1 MPVKGKRR
9 FNVDG
14 ANIDPASNGSVY
26 DGPEPPARVPFRAKV
41 KRLSLRLT
49 NSKSNY
55 MLNFVCEVNEP
66 AKKNGKPNDK
76 AQYNGAAMWGNLN
89 ITETGAPWV
98 NQFLLALAG
107 EDKAKKVISDF
118 WAEKLRFDD
127 AEAQQP
133 MIRSIGTFKINED
146 GMPIIVQGKTE
157 AGYGIKADRFLL
169 DSNLVGSG
177 ADADEDDEEDEE
189 EEYADEDDEA
199 AAEDEFAEYEDRE
212 EELEEMSLA
221 DLKKVAKGLDIP
233 TPRGV
238 KAEALVEA
246 ILAEE
251 FPEDEDEDDEEE
263 IEEDEVDEEEELEED
278 EPEEEEE
285 EEPEPPKRT
294 RRAAAA
300 KPAPAARKAAPA
312 ARGSRRSRKE
322 PPF

>member
-41 KRLSLRLT
+41 KRLSLKLT

-133 MIRSIGTFKINED
+133 MIRFIGTFKINED

-177 ADADEDDEEDEE
+177 ADADEADEEDEE
-189 EEYADEDDEA
+189 EEYAE
-199 AAEDEFAEYEDRE
+199 EDEYSDEVDE
-212 EELEEMSLA
+212 EEEYAERHEELSEMSLM

-246 ILAEE
+246 ILGEE
-251 FPEDEDEDDEEE
+251 FPEDEEGDEEE
-263 IEEDEVDEEEELEED
+263 EVAEEEELEEE

-285 EEPEPPKRT
+285 EEPEPPKRS
-294 RRAAAA
+294 RRTAA
-300 KPAPAARKAAPA
+300 KPAPVSRKAAPA

>member
-41 KRLSLRLT
+41 KRLSLKLT

-177 ADADEDDEEDEE
+177 ADADEADEEDEE
-189 EEYADEDDEA
+189 EEYAEEDEYSDDEY
-199 AAEDEFAEYEDRE
+199 DERA
-212 EELEEMSLA
+212 EELEEMSL
-221 DLKKVAKGLDIP
+221 DNLKKVAKGLGIA

-246 ILAEE
+246 ILGEE
-251 FPEDEDEDDEEE
+251 FPEDEDEDE
-263 IEEDEVDEEEELEED
+263 EEDEVAEEEELEED

-294 RRAAAA
+294 RRAAA
-300 KPAPAARKAAPA
+300 KPAAKSAPA

>member
-41 KRLSLRLT
+41 KRLSLKLT

-177 ADADEDDEEDEE
+177 ADADEADEEDEE
-189 EEYADEDDEA
+189 EEYAEEDEYSDDEY
-199 AAEDEFAEYEDRE
+199 DERA
-212 EELEEMSLA
+212 EELEEMSL
-221 DLKKVAKGLDIP
+221 DNLKKVAKGLGIA

-246 ILAEE
+246 ILGEE
-251 FPEDEDEDDEEE
+251 FPEDEDEDEED
-263 IEEDEVDEEEELEED
+263 EEDEVAEEEELEED

-294 RRAAAA
+294 RRAAA
-300 KPAPAARKAAPA
+300 KPAAKSAPA